1 MAKHTGPVCKI
12 CRREGEKLFLKGD
25 RCHTEKCSF
34 EKRSYPPG
42 EHGKSNLRKKQ
53 SDYGLHLREKQKVKK
68 MYILMEKQFRNYYKK
83 ADKKKG
89 MTGFLMLQYL
99 ERRLDNVI
107 FRLNFAP
114 SRKAARQLVNHGH
127 FTVNGRSV
135 KIPSYVVDEEDV
147 IEIKEHKRKK
157 KIFKVAMEVAKQ
169 NPLVEWL
176 EVDPDKFQGKV
187 VRLPERE
194 DMPQNIEENLI
205 VEYYSK

>member
-34 EKRSYPPG
+34 DRRPYPPG

-53 SDYGLHLREKQKVKK
+53 SDFGLHLREKQKVKR
-68 MYILMEKQFRNYYKK
+68 MYNLMEQQFRNYYKK
-83 ADKKKG
+83 ADQTKG
-89 MTGFLMLQYL
+89 MTGLMLLQFL
-99 ERRLDNVI
+99 ERRLDNIV

-114 SRKAARQLVNHGH
+114 SRKAARQLVTHSH
-127 FTVNGRSV
+127 FSVNGKSV
-135 KIPSYVVDEEDV
+135 RIPSFIVDEGDE
-147 IEIKEHKRKK
+147 IEIKENKRDK

-169 NPLVEWL
+169 NPIVEWL
-176 EVDPDKFQGKV
+176 EVDPDKFKGIVK
-187 VRLPERE
+187 RLPERE
-194 DMPQNIEENLI
+194 DMPQNIKENLV